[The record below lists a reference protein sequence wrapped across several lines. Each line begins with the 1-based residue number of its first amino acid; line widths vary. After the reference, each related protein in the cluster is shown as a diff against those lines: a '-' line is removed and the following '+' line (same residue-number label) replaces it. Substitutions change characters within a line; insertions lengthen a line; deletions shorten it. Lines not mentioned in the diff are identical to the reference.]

1 MYLSTLS
8 KFVYGAG
15 LYNIALAA
23 GMAVPTVHRALGIN
37 IADPVLGQLIAGF
50 LLFTVPLQVLGS
62 CDLLTYGWVIF

>member
-37 IADPVLGQLIAGF
+37 IADPASVSSSLDFCCLR
-50 LLFTVPLQVLGS
+50 S
-62 CDLLTYGWVIF
+62 RSKC